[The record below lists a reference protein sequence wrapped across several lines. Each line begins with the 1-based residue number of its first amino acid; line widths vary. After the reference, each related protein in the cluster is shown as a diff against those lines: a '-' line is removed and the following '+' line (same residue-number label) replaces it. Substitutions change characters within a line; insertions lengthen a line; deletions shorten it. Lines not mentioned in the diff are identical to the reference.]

1 MKKSLLIAMAL
12 MLMASAVSAQPKS
25 NVARECVLF
34 ELYTGVN
41 CPYCPAA
48 ANAVA
53 QMLEE
58 GLAIAPVAY
67 HTSAFSTQLYYTSET
82 NARAQY
88 YNISAYPTLMADG
101 LLKYEGGGNASQSNY
116 NQYKNLYNQRIN
128 QTSPF
133 TIDLSCAPDA
143 SGQWTVHCTVNQ
155 VGDCSATNL
164 KVMIALTQCN
174 INVGWQGMQGLHH
187 VCRDLIPTQ
196 LGTPFTGPSMTIE
209 EPIDMNWPKDDC
221 YLTAWVQ
228 NYNAPK
234 EVFQAVRIPLA
245 MDLDYDL
252 VLSDVTTTSPTNCSG
267 VVQPTLTVLNSGHE
281 TVTGFDIVAYA
292 DGVQVFT
299 DSWTGAL
306 PMGSKVE
313 CPMNVFDM
321 GGDAQLVLKVVNPNG
336 HDDGFEGDNLRAVAF
351 EETPVIDGYLK
362 MQFKTDSK
370 PEETTVQIVN
380 MDTDVVVKEFT
391 FEEPKTMYTEEFVL
405 ADAGCY
411 RIRILDAGGDGLGT
425 GGVFGFK
432 NTAGDYIFRGNAST
446 DFTDELLFEFT
457 CDGALTVQEQPDSVK
472 ATVYPNPS
480 SGRFNLSLGEGQW
493 KVEVYDVTGRL
504 VKQQRQASE
513 GVIDLQGC
521 GNGVY
526 FLKASNGSKNIVEK
540 LMVY

>member
-1 MKKSLLIAMAL
+1 MAL
-12 MLMASAVSAQPKS
+12 LLVASMSYAQPKT

-67 HTSAFSTQLYYTSET
+67 HTSAFSTALYYTAET

-101 LLKYEGGGNASQSNY
+101 LLKFEGGGNASQTNY
-116 NQYKNLYNQRIN
+116 NQYKNFYNQRIN

-143 SGQWTVHCTVNQ
+143 SGQWTVHCTVTQ
-155 VGDCSATNL
+155 VGECSATNL

-196 LGTPFTGPSMTIE
+196 MGTPFTGPSMTIE
-209 EPIDMNWPKDDC
+209 QAIDMNWPKDDC
-221 YLTAWVQ
+221 FVTAWVQ
-228 NYNAPK
+228 NYNAPR

-292 DGVQVFT
+292 DGQQVFV
-299 DSWTGAL
+299 DSWTGSL
-306 PMGSKVE
+306 PTGSKVE
-313 CPMNVFDM
+313 CPMSVFSM
-321 GGDAQLVLKVVNPNG
+321 GGDAQLVLKVVSPNG

-351 EETPVIDGYLK
+351 EETPVIDGYMK
-362 MQFKTDSK
+362 MQFKTDNN

-380 MDTDVVVKEFT
+380 MDTEEVAQEFT
-391 FEEPKTMYTEEFVL
+391 FTEPKTMYTEEFVL
-405 ADAGCY
+405 AHAGCY
-411 RIRILDAGGDGLGT
+411 RIRILDAGGNGLGT
-425 GGVFGFK
+425 GAVFGFK
-432 NTAGDYIFRGNAST
+432 DSTGEYLFRGNASSE
-446 DFTDELLFEFT
+446 FTDELVFEFA
-457 CDGALTVQEQPDSVK
+457 CDGTLSVQEPLAPK

-480 SGRFNLSLGEGQW
+480 SGRFNLSLGEGDW
-493 KVEVYDVTGRL
+493 RVEVYDVTGRL

-513 GVIDLQGC
+513 GVIDLSGC

-526 FLKASNGSKNIVEK
+526 FLKASNGSKDIVEK

>member
-1 MKKSLLIAMAL
+1 MKKTLLLSMTL
-12 MLMASAVSAQPKS
+12 MLAASVVFAQSKS

-67 HTSAFSTQLYYTSET
+67 HTSAFSTSLYYTTET

-101 LLKYEGGGNASQSNY
+101 LLKYEGGGNASQTNY
-116 NQYKNLYNQRIN
+116 NQYKNFYNQRIN

-155 VGDCSATNL
+155 VGECTATNL

-187 VCRDLIPTQ
+187 VCRDLIPSQ
-196 LGTPFTGPSMTIE
+196 LGTPFTGPSMTIDE
-209 EPIDMNWPKDDC
+209 TFEMNWPKDDC
-221 YLTAWVQ
+221 FITAWVQ

-245 MDLDYDL
+245 MGLDYDL
-252 VLSDVTTTSPTNCSG
+252 VLSGVEMTSPTNCSG
-267 VVQPTLTVLNSGHE
+267 LVQPTITVLNSGQE
-281 TVTGFDIVAYA
+281 TVTSFDMVAFSDNTEVYRETWSGTLA
-292 DGVQVFT
+292 PG
-299 DSWTGAL
+299 G
-306 PMGSKVE
+306 KVE
-313 CPMNVFDM
+313 CPMTEFNM
-321 GGDAQLVLKVVNPNG
+321 NSGAQLVLKALDPNG
-336 HDDGFEGDNLRAVAF
+336 HADEYEGDNFRAVAF
-351 EETPVIDGYLK
+351 EDTPVIDGYLK
-362 MQFKTDSK
+362 MQFKTDAN
-370 PEETTVQIVN
+370 PEETTVQIIDMETNVIE
-380 MDTDVVVKEFT
+380 KEFT
-391 FEEPKTMYTEEFVL
+391 FELPKTMYTEEFVL
-405 ADAGCY
+405 SRQSCY
-411 RIRILDAGGDGLGT
+411 RIKILDSAGNGLSA

-432 NTAGDYIFRGNAST
+432 HSEGEYVFRGGASS
-446 DFTDELLFEFT
+446 DFTYELLYELS
-457 CDGALTVQEQPDSVK
+457 CDGTLSAEEQLEPK
-472 ATVYPNPS
+472 TAIYPNPS
-480 SGRFNLSLGEGQW
+480 NGLFNLSLGDGNW

-504 VKQQRQASE
+504 VKQQRQESE
-513 GVIDLQGC
+513 GMLDLVGL
-521 GNGVY
+521 GNGVF
-526 FLKASNGSKNIVEK
+526 FLKASNGKKEIIEK
-540 LMVY
+540 LLVF